1 MNSYHKNTTREKM
14 LSVDKVPR
22 STGTTFGSYLKP
34 NTTGNN
40 TRVIVAK
47 GGTTC
52 KNAASDKLGNPPI
65 QNKIIT

>member
-1 MNSYHKNTTREKM
+1 MNTYHKNATREKM

-47 GGTTC
+47 GVGTC
-52 KNAASDKLGNPPI
+52 KNSTNEKLGNPPI
-65 QNKIIT
+65 